1 MVLVC
6 LDYLWRDLYAS
17 NARRIIDHANRLF
30 FTERQTL
37 DALFVLQ
44 ANPKPEHRAYRDV
57 LSGFYGEY
65 LEDTPGVRE
74 TVTVFANASAES
86 AIEGVDAAAGFGVSQ
101 VVIGGRH
108 KLARI
113 ETPEFSTDDLGG
125 APVCRL
131 RFGAGT
137 RLYYFNLPLHHE
149 VDPRSSRLPLKV
161 HAILRR
167 DGERWTK
174 VAGERIAEDLTL
186 EPGRARG

>member
-1 MVLVC
+1 MILVC

-44 ANPKPEHRAYRDV
+44 ANPKPEH
-57 LSGFYGEY
+57 
-65 LEDTPGVRE
+65 
-74 TVTVFANASAES
+74 S

-131 RFGAGT
+131 RFGTGT

-161 HAILRR
+161 HAILRH
-167 DGERWTK
+167 DGERWAK
-174 VAGERIAEDLTL
+174 VAGERIAEYLAL